1 MSTPVES
8 ATPTTPSTPASA
20 ASSAGTVKRVV
31 RFVEDDGDSSDDVI
45 PLHVVRQRKLREQ
58 KAIFLRQERLRRAR
72 EQEGERRKLEREEA
86 ERERKRAI
94 LESEWIQAEKERRE
108 KEQSLYAEEV
118 VKARMRRELQRTGGI
133 PALVKREKETSELSL
148 GVASTTPLT
157 SPGERN
163 KPHPS
168 SLSSAASV
176 RGVQAMPLSSPPNSG
191 PTRRDASDS
200 SFQHAQTPSAS
211 DSSPSNSRPSS
222 WFVHS
227 PTTQN
232 NSPLQQEHSRPAS
245 TYSSSSES
253 VGRRNSAMMVPML
266 TGVMTPMMGM
276 HMQMPPF
283 ALPTPMIMTYPTFA
297 ASNPNLSYSPIV
309 PSFQGYMANEYDN
322 MMQMPLLPPTAPF
335 MKQSSYDRR
344 QRSSGNASPGSGFA
358 SPASSPSSRRGSL
371 DSSPERLVPMTTGTT
386 NRSSGLGGT
395 RKFSEPGWGGGLS
408 SSGHPTH
415 PPTIRS
421 SSVPAPRSTSG
432 SRGRGSVHHS
442 TTKSG
447 GTTIPPVPPLP
458 SPWTGVPTAKEMQAQ
473 MQMQDGGING
483 QMRQGHYLG
492 AGKGSLRPGSQ
503 GRVGFKKISSNTTS
517 MRGSN
522 PNPNVGNPSSA
533 AAAHGGGGGW
543 RQNQVVIS

>member
-1 MSTPVES
+1 
-8 ATPTTPSTPASA
+8 
-20 ASSAGTVKRVV
+20 
-31 RFVEDDGDSSDDVI
+31 
-45 PLHVVRQRKLREQ
+45 LREQ
-58 KAIFLRQERLRRAR
+58 KAIFIRQERLRRAR
-72 EQEGERRKLEREEA
+72 EQEEEQRKLEREGA
-86 ERERKRAI
+86 ERERRRAI

-108 KEQSLYAEEV
+108 KEQSMYAEEV
-118 VKARMRRELQRTGGI
+118 IKARMRRELQRTGGV
-133 PALVKREKETSELSL
+133 PALVKREKETGELSL
-148 GVASTTPLT
+148 GVASTTPFT

-168 SLSSAASV
+168 NLSSAASV

-191 PTRRDASDS
+191 PTRKDASDS
-200 SFQHAQTPSAS
+200 SFQHLQTPSAS

-266 TGVMTPMMGM
+266 TGGMTPMMGM
-276 HMQMPPF
+276 QMQMPPF

-297 ASNPNLSYSPIV
+297 ASNPNLSYSPTV
-309 PSFQGYMANEYDN
+309 PSFQGYMANGYDN

-335 MKQSSYDRR
+335 MKQSLYDRR
-344 QRSSGNASPGSGFA
+344 QRSSGNASGSGTA

-371 DSSPERLVPMTTGTT
+371 SSSPERLVPMNTGTT
-386 NRSSGLGGT
+386 SRNKTGANRSSRFEGT

-421 SSVPAPRSTSG
+421 SSVPAPRSS
-432 SRGRGSVHHS
+432 RGSVHHS
-442 TTKSG
+442 TTKGG
-447 GTTIPPVPPLP
+447 GTAIPPVPPLP
-458 SPWTGVPTAKEMQAQ
+458 SPWTGVPTAKEMQEQ
-473 MQMQDGGING
+473 MQMQDGEIPHG
-483 QMRQGHYLG
+483 QMRQGQYLG
-492 AGKGSLRPGSQ
+492 AAKGSLRPGSQ
-503 GRVGFKKISSNTTS
+503 ARVGFEKSGSNMTS

-522 PNPNVGNPSSA
+522 PYGNPSSVA
-533 AAAHGGGGGW
+533 AVRGGGGGGGW